1 LKSRNE
7 TIAFH
12 FIFHYSDA
20 IPNQAVCIAMSK
32 PLAPDDA
39 VPASASDLPCCKPAG
54 RPRAADKE
62 ARLQDLLATSGRLFL
77 QHGYGKVSLEMIA
90 REAHVAVRTIYVKFG
105 GKVGL
110 LKAIIESGR
119 ERYFGNMG
127 ALETDPRPLEQV
139 LADFSA
145 RLVELITTPNV
156 VNLNR
161 MVIAEAKTHPE
172 LAVAF
177 NQGGP
182 GLTRELL
189 GRFFARPEIK
199 ARFRPEVPHEM
210 LAVHLINCLIG
221 DQLSRLLFEP
231 GALSEEEKRKK
242 VELGLDL
249 FLRSTLR

>member
-1 LKSRNE
+1 MPPL
-7 TIAFH
+7 
-12 FIFHYSDA
+12 
-20 IPNQAVCIAMSK
+20 
-32 PLAPDDA
+32 PLAPDAAPSTAPD
-39 VPASASDLPCCKPAG
+39 PSCCKPAG
-54 RPRAADKE
+54 RPRAADRE
-62 ARLQDLLATSGRLFL
+62 ARLQDLIATSAQLFL

-110 LKAIIESGR
+110 LNAIIESGR

-127 ALETDPRPLEQV
+127 ALENDPRPLEQV
-139 LADFSA
+139 LADFCA
-145 RLVELITTPNV
+145 RLVELITTPSV

-172 LAVAF
+172 IAATF
-177 NQGGP
+177 NHAGP

-231 GALSEEEKRKK
+231 AALSEEDKRKK

-249 FLRSTLR
+249 FLRSTLG